1 MCNDVSVIASSDASN
16 ASRVL
21 NLPEGGSVRLCG
33 AMDVQRVT
41 IGERTGLRPIRLP
54 LSGLVQRSLY
64 EYETVRTVVSGCS
77 GVHLRVRTAADAI
90 RLAVRAAR
98 VDYGEL
104 NSEFNAFAATVD
116 GHTVCEVTSRPDA
129 IEQVSRDGRTCVRTE
144 LDECSVVEF
153 TGLGAI
159 GEKTVVI
166 WLPQTVI
173 VDLLGVSGVHGE
185 PVEAAEESST
195 PRWLHYGSSISHCH
209 TPSSPLQVWPVLAA
223 GLNDL
228 EVTNLGFAGQ
238 CMLDPYVAKAIAASD
253 ADVITLSVGVNITG
267 ARAMNQRTFTPALHG
282 FLDVIRERHPDT
294 PIVLVS
300 SIYWPDSDDVP
311 GPSDV
316 RFHDDGSVTCY
327 SYGDRKEIAVGA
339 LTLEQ
344 SREELQHVTQVRH
357 DTYGENIQYLDGL
370 TLFGPS
376 DVGNFCLPD
385 GLHPDAQL
393 YAEIAR
399 RFSCQVFADNGLVPR
414 ASLH

>member
-1 MCNDVSVIASSDASN
+1 MIAWSSFSMQTYIQN
-16 ASRVL
+16 SSLFYSL
-21 NLPEGGSVRLCG
+21 NK
-33 AMDVQRVT
+33 
-41 IGERTGLRPIRLP
+41 
-54 LSGLVQRSLY
+54 LS
-64 EYETVRTVVSGCS
+64 
-77 GVHLRVRTAADAI
+77 DI
-90 RLAVRAAR
+90 
-98 VDYGEL
+98 
-104 NSEFNAFAATVD
+104 
-116 GHTVCEVTSRPDA
+116 
-129 IEQVSRDGRTCVRTE
+129 
-144 LDECSVVEF
+144 
-153 TGLGAI
+153 
-159 GEKTVVI
+159 
-166 WLPQTVI
+166 
-173 VDLLGVSGVHGE
+173 
-185 PVEAAEESST
+185 
-195 PRWLHYGSSISHCH
+195 
-209 TPSSPLQVWPVLAA
+209 
-223 GLNDL
+223 
-228 EVTNLGFAGQ
+228 
-238 CMLDPYVAKAIAASD
+238 
-253 ADVITLSVGVNITG
+253 
-267 ARAMNQRTFTPALHG
+267 
-282 FLDVIRERHPDT
+282 

>member
-1 MCNDVSVIASSDASN
+1 M
-16 ASRVL
+16 
-21 NLPEGGSVRLCG
+21 
-33 AMDVQRVT
+33 
-41 IGERTGLRPIRLP
+41 
-54 LSGLVQRSLY
+54 
-64 EYETVRTVVSGCS
+64 
-77 GVHLRVRTAADAI
+77 
-90 RLAVRAAR
+90 
-98 VDYGEL
+98 
-104 NSEFNAFAATVD
+104 
-116 GHTVCEVTSRPDA
+116 
-129 IEQVSRDGRTCVRTE
+129 
-144 LDECSVVEF
+144 
-153 TGLGAI
+153 
-159 GEKTVVI
+159 VI